1 MILVAGAVI
10 VQGSLVQTFAHMR
23 TPVIMS
29 YIRALDGYW
38 LGAVIGIAAV
48 VVLNLLMPYLQK
60 WQRRYL
66 GNE

>member
-1 MILVAGAVI
+1 
-10 VQGSLVQTFAHMR
+10 
-23 TPVIMS
+23 MS